1 MNRKAEMAEP
11 APQPANQAKP
21 DKFDEQTLIE
31 MFKWARQRRL
41 ALQHVPQS
49 PDYQAVYQFEQHLE
63 RRLREIAWQRYRKEK
78 GIE

>member
-1 MNRKAEMAEP
+1 MSRKAEKAEP
-11 APQPANQAKP
+11 VQPQPAKP

-31 MFKWARQRRL
+31 MKRWAHQKRVT
-41 ALQHVPQS
+41 LQGNPQS

-63 RRLREIAWQRYRKEK
+63 RRLREIAWQRYKKEK